1 MKFSKG
7 DLTTINGAITALLND
22 KNVKSKKLI
31 YTLVKNSKI
40 LSTEVEAIQKAFD
53 TNSEGYT
60 EFTTKLRE
68 VYFKYG
74 EVDEGTGNL
83 KTAGNGIVLKDEN
96 DKPKIEKEVAALE
109 KKYKDAIAERE
120 AEVEAYKEFLK
131 EEIDIPVIEI
141 KFEDLP
147 DEVGSDVMFVLD
159 ELITAPSED

>member
-83 KTAGNGIVLKDEN
+83 KTAGNGIVLKDE
-96 DKPKIEKEVAALE
+96 KEVAALE